1 MKKFTRKIFLE
12 NRWEGMTEDEHN
24 GCITGKD
31 ETSGNFQTKMW
42 REWNDISIPL
52 FTKMYELAK

>member
-1 MKKFTRKIFLE
+1 
-12 NRWEGMTEDEHN
+12 MTEDEHK